1 MVVLQP
7 VSTATLGGLP
17 AEEGRL
23 IYDSTT
29 KTLKYNNGVVDS
41 ELTTASLVGPVGI
54 NTSNP
59 DRTLEINATNG
70 QVLRLT
76 YNDTDGSATN
86 YVDFN
91 VTASGDLSLDASGN
105 DILTASSDNLDIQS
119 HDGSTKG
126 LKLNGTLVTSTASE
140 LNYVDVTP
148 GTAEASKALV
158 LDGTS
163 DISGI
168 NELHATDLYGAI
180 QTASQTVITDVGTL
194 TNLNVAGS
202 IDIYGWNGTTGGLKF
217 DGDLIT
223 SSAAELNYLDGST
236 QGTAVANTA
245 MVTDGT
251 NSITGLGDVT
261 ANNFYGTLQ
270 TSNQSAITTIGTLT
284 SLSVENSIS
293 LLVSSGV
300 GNTTLYPATITR
312 ETTTTPANGLGVG
325 MNFSVENSANV
336 DTVFGTVSVRADD
349 ITSTSEDGLF
359 SIALRAGGTLTSDL
373 FKLDS
378 TGQITATR
386 LVESSDRR
394 IKTDIVDADED
405 DSLEKIMNL
414 QIKNYRYTKNPEVL
428 HRGVIAQELKEVIPS
443 AVIVHEKDDIADFH
457 SISNSEMLSYLI
469 QAVQKLNKKIDA
481 CHNC

>member
-7 VSTATLGGLP
+7 VSTTTLSGLP

-76 YNDTDGSATN
+76 YNDANGSATN

-91 VTASGDLSLDASGN
+91 VTSGGDLSLDASGN

-126 LKLNGTLVTSTASE
+126 LKLGGTLVTSTAAE

-148 GTAEASKALV
+148 GTASASKALV
-158 LDGTS
+158 LDS
-163 DISGI
+163 SSNISGI
-168 NELHATDLYGAI
+168 NELHATSLYGAI
-180 QTASQTVITDVGTL
+180 QTNSQPYITSVGTL
-194 TNLNVAGS
+194 QSVS
-202 IDIYGWNGTTGGLKF
+202 ID
-217 DGDLIT
+217 
-223 SSAAELNYLDGST
+223 
-236 QGTAVANTA
+236 
-245 MVTDGT
+245 
-251 NSITGLGDVT
+251 
-261 ANNFYGTLQ
+261 GTL
-270 TSNQSAITTIGTLT
+270 
-284 SLSVENSIS
+284 S
-293 LLVSSGV
+293 LLSTDGV

-325 MNFSVENSANV
+325 VNFAVENDENV
-336 DTVFGTVSVRADD
+336 DTVFGTVSVRADN
-349 ITSTSEDGLF
+349 ITAGSENGLF
-359 SIALRAGGTLTSDL
+359 SVALRHGGTLTNDL
-373 FKLDS
+373 FKVDH
-378 TGQITATR
+378 TGQISATR
-386 LVESSDRR
+386 LVETSDRR
-394 IKTDIVDADED
+394 IKTDIVNADED
-405 DSLEKIMNL
+405 DSLEKIMGL
-414 QIKNYRYTKNPEVL
+414 QIKNYRYIKHPEVV

-443 AVIVHEKDDIADFH
+443 AVIVHEKDDIEDFH
-457 SISNSEMLSYLI
+457 SISNSEMLAYLI

>member
-41 ELTTASLVGPVGI
+41 ELKTASLVGPIGI

-168 NELHATDLYGAI
+168 NELHATDL
-180 QTASQTVITDVGTL
+180 
-194 TNLNVAGS
+194 
-202 IDIYGWNGTTGGLKF
+202 
-217 DGDLIT
+217 
-223 SSAAELNYLDGST
+223 
-236 QGTAVANTA
+236 
-245 MVTDGT
+245 
-251 NSITGLGDVT
+251 
-261 ANNFYGTLQ
+261 YGTLQ

>member
-41 ELTTASLVGPVGI
+41 ELKTASLVGPIGI

-76 YNDTDGSATN
+76 YNDANGSAAN

-168 NELHATDLYGAI
+168 NELHATDL
-180 QTASQTVITDVGTL
+180 
-194 TNLNVAGS
+194 
-202 IDIYGWNGTTGGLKF
+202 
-217 DGDLIT
+217 
-223 SSAAELNYLDGST
+223 
-236 QGTAVANTA
+236 
-245 MVTDGT
+245 
-251 NSITGLGDVT
+251 
-261 ANNFYGTLQ
+261 YGTLQ

>member
-41 ELTTASLVGPVGI
+41 ELKTASLVGPIGI

-148 GTAEASKALV
+148 GTAAASKALV

-180 QTASQTVITDVGTL
+180 
-194 TNLNVAGS
+194 
-202 IDIYGWNGTTGGLKF
+202 
-217 DGDLIT
+217 
-223 SSAAELNYLDGST
+223 
-236 QGTAVANTA
+236 
-245 MVTDGT
+245 
-251 NSITGLGDVT
+251 
-261 ANNFYGTLQ
+261 Q

-349 ITSTSEDGLF
+349 ITSTNEDGLF

>member
-41 ELTTASLVGPVGI
+41 ELKTASLVGPIGI

-105 DILTASSDNLDIQS
+105 DILTASSDNLNIQS

-168 NELHATDLYGAI
+168 NELHATDL
-180 QTASQTVITDVGTL
+180 
-194 TNLNVAGS
+194 
-202 IDIYGWNGTTGGLKF
+202 
-217 DGDLIT
+217 
-223 SSAAELNYLDGST
+223 
-236 QGTAVANTA
+236 
-245 MVTDGT
+245 
-251 NSITGLGDVT
+251 
-261 ANNFYGTLQ
+261 YGTLQ

-349 ITSTSEDGLF
+349 ITSTNEDGLF

>member
-41 ELTTASLVGPVGI
+41 ELKTASLVGPIGI

-168 NELHATDLYGAI
+168 NELHATDLYG
-180 QTASQTVITDVGTL
+180 
-194 TNLNVAGS
+194 
-202 IDIYGWNGTTGGLKF
+202 
-217 DGDLIT
+217 
-223 SSAAELNYLDGST
+223 
-236 QGTAVANTA
+236 
-245 MVTDGT
+245 
-251 NSITGLGDVT
+251 
-261 ANNFYGTLQ
+261 TLQ

-349 ITSTSEDGLF
+349 ITSTNEDGLF

>member
-105 DILTASSDNLDIQS
+105 DILTASSDNLNIQS

-168 NELHATDLYGAI
+168 NELHATDL
-180 QTASQTVITDVGTL
+180 
-194 TNLNVAGS
+194 
-202 IDIYGWNGTTGGLKF
+202 
-217 DGDLIT
+217 
-223 SSAAELNYLDGST
+223 
-236 QGTAVANTA
+236 
-245 MVTDGT
+245 
-251 NSITGLGDVT
+251 
-261 ANNFYGTLQ
+261 YGTLQ

-349 ITSTSEDGLF
+349 ITSTNEDGLF

-469 QAVQKLNKKIDA
+469 QAVQKLNKK
-481 CHNC
+481 N

>member
-41 ELTTASLVGPVGI
+41 ELKTASLVGPIGI

-168 NELHATDLYGAI
+168 NELHATDLYG
-180 QTASQTVITDVGTL
+180 
-194 TNLNVAGS
+194 
-202 IDIYGWNGTTGGLKF
+202 
-217 DGDLIT
+217 
-223 SSAAELNYLDGST
+223 
-236 QGTAVANTA
+236 
-245 MVTDGT
+245 
-251 NSITGLGDVT
+251 
-261 ANNFYGTLQ
+261 TLQ

-349 ITSTSEDGLF
+349 ITSTNEDGLF

-469 QAVQKLNKKIDA
+469 QAVQKLNKK
-481 CHNC
+481 N

>member
-41 ELTTASLVGPVGI
+41 ELKTASLVGPVGI

-168 NELHATDLYGAI
+168 NELHATDLYG
-180 QTASQTVITDVGTL
+180 
-194 TNLNVAGS
+194 
-202 IDIYGWNGTTGGLKF
+202 
-217 DGDLIT
+217 
-223 SSAAELNYLDGST
+223 
-236 QGTAVANTA
+236 
-245 MVTDGT
+245 
-251 NSITGLGDVT
+251 
-261 ANNFYGTLQ
+261 TLQ

-349 ITSTSEDGLF
+349 ITSTNEDGLF

>member
-41 ELTTASLVGPVGI
+41 ELKTASLVGPVGI

-76 YNDTDGSATN
+76 YNDANGSATN

-168 NELHATDLYGAI
+168 NELHATDLYG
-180 QTASQTVITDVGTL
+180 
-194 TNLNVAGS
+194 
-202 IDIYGWNGTTGGLKF
+202 
-217 DGDLIT
+217 
-223 SSAAELNYLDGST
+223 
-236 QGTAVANTA
+236 
-245 MVTDGT
+245 
-251 NSITGLGDVT
+251 
-261 ANNFYGTLQ
+261 TLQ

-349 ITSTSEDGLF
+349 ITSTNEDGLF